1 MVTGG
6 ALMVYVLCASRTDS
20 SLQIY
25 PSPIRSLRDGQ
36 LLEDAPEERLRIAV
50 EARRQRRGLAGRSI
64 GLRRSVQRHDARLRP
79 AGLHADEGGRA
90 RLPEARPAGRAGVEE
105 QGLLAPL
112 NRRFVAVTAD
122 HEVEALAHGVATS
135 HEAGPDVADDDPQ
148 AGDLDL
154 GIPGQVQ
161 RREGRVGVAGHRR
174 EWRQAAQP
182 FENAVVA
189 DVAGVHDARRAGEQ
203 VVEHGV
209 VVAVRVAQHADEG
222 RLAHVCRIQ
231 AHGYYD
237 SMLDDLFA

>member
-6 ALMVYVLCASRTDS
+6 ALMVYVLCATRTAS

-25 PSPIRSLRDGQ
+25 PPAVRSLRDGQ
-36 LLEDAPEERLRIAV
+36 PLDDAPEAGLRPAVAARL
-50 EARRQRRGLAGRSI
+50 QRCGLAGRSI

-79 AGLHADEGGRA
+79 AGLHADEGDRA

-122 HEVEALAHGVATS
+122 HEVEALAHGVVTPP
-135 HEAGPDVADDDPQ
+135 EAGADVADDDPQ

-154 GIPGQVQ
+154 DIPGQVQ
-161 RREGRVGVAGHRR
+161 RRKGPVGVAGHRC

-189 DVAGVHDARRAGEQ
+189 DVAGVHDARRAGEE
-203 VVEHGV
+203 VVEPGV

-222 RLAHVCRIQ
+222 RLAHLCRIQ
-231 AHGYYD
+231 AHGYY
-237 SMLDDLFA
+237 